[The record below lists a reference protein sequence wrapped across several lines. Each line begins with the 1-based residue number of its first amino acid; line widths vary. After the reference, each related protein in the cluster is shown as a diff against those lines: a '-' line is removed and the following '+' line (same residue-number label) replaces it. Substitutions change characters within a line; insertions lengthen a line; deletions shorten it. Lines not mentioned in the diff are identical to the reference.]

1 MQKFEVQKR
10 GRKTFEIVRV
20 GEKIE
25 SRLERIGHEL
35 RALEDADFHSPE
47 SQAKSA
53 RRVDFAIA

>member
-35 RALEDADFHSPE
+35 RALEDADFHGPE
-47 SQAKSA
+47 PSRAAPATQSE
-53 RRVDFAIA
+53 RTL